1 MTFLTRKALTRR
13 TMLKGMGAS
22 VALPLLD
29 SMMPALSAQEKA
41 SRQAPMRLGFVYG
54 AHGVIHSEWKPRQ
67 TGRQYELPSNLQPLE
82 GVRDHFNIF
91 TNLSHLEAD
100 SKGDG
105 SGDHNRASGAWLTGV
120 HAYDRTRPGGEIRL
134 ATSADQIAARH
145 LGKDSR
151 VPSIEM
157 TLDPATQGACDSGDC
172 FYVNTI
178 SWRSETSPNMP
189 ELHPRVVFER
199 LFGDGG
205 SAEQRRA
212 RIQKQGSLLDSVLEE
227 TRTLTAT
234 LGRSDTSKVGEYLD
248 SVREVEQRIQHSES
262 SLEESIEL
270 PDRPIGI
277 PASFEEYAQLMF
289 DLQLLAFRSDIT
301 RVFSL
306 IMARDLS
313 GRSYSQIGVPGNHH
327 LISHHRED
335 AQLKSQKAK
344 IDTHHMRLL
353 NYFLEKMRDTPD
365 GDGSLLDHS
374 AVLFGSGMGDG
385 NLHRHNDL
393 PVLLAQAERQVP
405 NRLQLGLH
413 TGYADGE
420 PARDD
425 ARSRGRAGRE
435 AGRQQRAAAARLRAR
450 GRGTR
455 ARVERSDCL
464 SLHQRCAGTF
474 VRLGVAPRRWPGTGR
489 RSQNWKSKRGSIAA
503 QRRRRPEPGG
513 AGWLDCRALGGAWRR
528 RGHAERAARCR
539 RETQ

>member
-29 SMMPALSAQEKA
+29 SMMPALSAQGSGSK
-41 SRQAPMRLGFVYG
+41 QAPMRLGFVYA

-67 TGRQYELPSNLQPLE
+67 TGRQYELPPNLEPLE

-134 ATSADQIAARH
+134 APSADQIAARH

-172 FYVNTI
+172 FYVNTV

-189 ELHPRVVFER
+189 ELHPRVIFER

-234 LGRSDTSKVGEYLD
+234 LGRSDTSKVAEYLD

-289 DLQLLAFRSDIT
+289 DLQVLAFRSDIT

-335 AQLKSQKAK
+335 AQLKSQKAR

-353 NYFLEKMRDTPD
+353 NYFLERMRDTPD

-374 AVLFGSGMGDG
+374 AILFGSGMGDG

-393 PVLLAQAERQVP
+393 PVLMA
-405 NRLQLGLH
+405 GTLH
-413 TGYADGE
+413 GKFQTGYSFDYTPDTPMANLLVTMLDHVGVPIAALGDSTGQLLLDYE
-420 PARDD
+420 H
-425 ARSRGRAGRE
+425 AG
-435 AGRQQRAAAARLRAR
+435 AARTR
-450 GRGTR
+450 G
-455 ARVERSDCL
+455 
-464 SLHQRCAGTF
+464 
-474 VRLGVAPRRWPGTGR
+474 
-489 RSQNWKSKRGSIAA
+489 
-503 QRRRRPEPGG
+503 
-513 AGWLDCRALGGAWRR
+513 
-528 RGHAERAARCR
+528 
-539 RETQ
+539 